1 MSVESC
7 TSLRRSQ
14 PRPKTGIVHLGLG
27 AFFRAHAAIYLKEAM
42 ALSGGDWGV
51 VGVSLRSS
59 GMRDKL
65 AQQDFLY
72 TAVEMSEL
80 GLNTELIDVVT
91 DVLVAYED
99 PEAVLKAMT
108 DKNTCIVS
116 LTVTEK
122 GYCRGLEDAVLDFQH
137 QDIQHDLS
145 SKLPRSAPG
154 FLVRALERRWRN
166 NIRPFTVMSLDNLP
180 SNGQLTRQ
188 IVCEFASK
196 IDDALLLWIQS
207 EVKFPST
214 MVDRIV
220 PATTQKLIDRTK
232 VKTGIHDPAMVA
244 HEPFRQF
251 VIEDCFVDN
260 KRPDL
265 IPLGAQL
272 VSKVKPYEDMK
283 LRMLNGTHSALAY
296 IGSLAGHETVANA
309 IKEESIEDFIDALWH
324 EEIAKS
330 FDAPPDIDLNKY
342 ATRLKSRYQNPEI
355 CHLLKQIAMDGS
367 QKLPQRIIHPLF
379 ENLSLGQPYSRLL
392 TVVAAWIRYLQKQL
406 APENLAEIDD
416 PLAQEITAAILA
428 SEDDIGLVAQFLKI
442 DSVFGGHPTHK
453 ISDQLISILKRMG
466 RFEKTS
472 LLEGNSE

>member
-1 MSVESC
+1 MSVENC
-7 TSLRRSQ
+7 NSLRRTQ
-14 PRPKTGIVHLGLG
+14 PQPKTGIVHLGLG
-27 AFFRAHAAIYLKEAM
+27 AFFRAHAAVYLKEAM

-65 AQQDFLY
+65 VRQDFLY
-72 TAVEMSEL
+72 TAVEMSER
-80 GLNTELIDVVT
+80 GLATQLIDVVT

-99 PEAVLKAMT
+99 PEAVLQAMA

-122 GYCRGLEDAVLDFQH
+122 GYCRGSDDAILDFQH
-137 QDIQHDLS
+137 KDIRHDLS

-166 NIRPFTVMSLDNLP
+166 NIRPFTVLSLDNLP
-180 SNGQLTRQ
+180 SNGQLTQQ
-188 IVCEFASK
+188 IVCEFAAK
-196 IDDALLLWIQS
+196 IDVALLRWIQS

-232 VKTGIHDPAMVA
+232 VKTGIHDPAVVS
-244 HEPFRQF
+244 HEPYRQL
-251 VIEDCFVDN
+251 VIEDSFVDN

-265 IPLGAQL
+265 SALGAQL
-272 VSKVKPYEDMK
+272 VSNVKPFEDMK

-309 IKEESIEDFIDALWH
+309 IKEESIEIFIEALWH
-324 EEIAKS
+324 EEIVKS
-330 FDAPPDIDLNKY
+330 FEAPPDIDLTKY
-342 ATRLKSRYQNPEI
+342 AKQLKSRYRNPEI

-367 QKLPQRIIHPLF
+367 QKLPQRIINPLF
-379 ENLSLGQPYSRLL
+379 ENLSLGRPYFRLL

-406 APENLAEIDD
+406 APGNPYDIDD
-416 PLAQEITAAILA
+416 PLSQEITAAILA
-428 SEDDIGLVAQFLKI
+428 SDDDIGLVAQIFKI
-442 DSVFGGHPTHK
+442 DRIFGGYPTHK
-453 ISDQLISILKRMG
+453 ISNQLISVLKRMG
-466 RFEKTS
+466 RFENTS
-472 LLEGNSE
+472 LLEGNWE